1 MVLGHFWYHGRC
13 IYNPV
18 IFDGAQHDH
27 EHELSTHCSIRTFRG
42 LVRTKAPPPKTLVC
56 VPLGSIV
63 PRSDRSLGVRVQR
76 WGTASARSLSRL
88 AMDARRHERR
98 TLHESSLPANAYI
111 LSALNAH
118 ISRAIWSIQWCSR
131 KRRRRRRRSASD
143 VCAKRNVLRGIF
155 RAGLEF
161 VWLRCVCIDVRGRR
175 IWGLCKKLDR

>member
-1 MVLGHFWYHGRC
+1 MVLGHFLYHGRC

-42 LVRTKAPPPKTLVC
+42 LVRTKAPPLKPSCAFLSAASC
-56 VPLGSIV
+56 REAIALWGSAFSAGVPLPLALCLAV
-63 PRSDRSLGVRVQR
+63 
-76 WGTASARSLSRL
+76 

>member
-1 MVLGHFWYHGRC
+1 MVLGHFLYHGRC

-63 PRSDRSLGVRVQR
+63 PRSDRSLG
-76 WGTASARSLSRL
+76 SAFSAGVPLPL
-88 AMDARRHERR
+88 ALCLAVAMDARRHERR